1 MSDRCYLVYA
11 NYNWGSVGIT
21 CSAVVARAAALRRR
35 GVARD
40 EVAWCGSAVPGWV
53 SFGGYHHCLLVC
65 IATDLTLPRVL
76 SD

>member
-1 MSDRCYLVYA
+1 MIDATSFMPTIIGVLL
-11 NYNWGSVGIT
+11 GSR
-21 CSAVVARAAALRRR
+21 AVQWWRGRRR
-35 GVARD
+35 RGGGVARD